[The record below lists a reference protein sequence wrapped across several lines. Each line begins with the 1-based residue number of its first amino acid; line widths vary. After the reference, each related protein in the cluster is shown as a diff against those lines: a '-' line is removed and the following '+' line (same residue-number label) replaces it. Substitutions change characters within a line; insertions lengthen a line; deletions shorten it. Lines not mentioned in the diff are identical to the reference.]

1 MKYQLYDTISAV
13 LSHCHDWQT
22 LRTALAARGITMH
35 FVQGDD
41 GRICGITFTDN
52 SRGVTLS
59 GSKIDRS
66 LSLVQLSRMLGAPE
80 NQAHLSSLISDR
92 NETQTEV
99 GQSVG
104 LLHGN
109 TSSNQ
114 WQHEASASSQ
124 VCSDEVA
131 GGADNEVSSV
141 GGNIAEAVAE
151 VILQPT
157 IAHTSG
163 GGGGGN
169 DRGWND
175 EDKEKN
181 KKKRNGGMRR

>member
-1 MKYQLYDTISAV
+1 
-13 LSHCHDWQT
+13 
-22 LRTALAARGITMH
+22 MH

-52 SRGVTLS
+52 SHGVTLS

-66 LSLVQLSRMLGAPE
+66 LSLVQLSRTLGAPE
-80 NQAHLSSLISDR
+80 NQAHLSTLISDR
-92 NETQTEV
+92 DETRTEV

-109 TSSNQ
+109 TSSNE
-114 WQHEASASSQ
+114 WQHEASASSP
-124 VCSDEVA
+124 VGSDEVA
-131 GGADNEVSSV
+131 GNADNEGSSV
-141 GGNIAEAVAE
+141 GSNIAEAVAE

>member
-1 MKYQLYDTISAV
+1 MLFRS
-13 LSHCHDWQT
+13 S
-22 LRTALAARGITMH
+22 RT
-35 FVQGDD
+35 
-41 GRICGITFTDN
+41 
-52 SRGVTLS
+52 
-59 GSKIDRS
+59 
-66 LSLVQLSRMLGAPE
+66 LGAPE
-80 NQAHLSSLISDR
+80 NQVHLSSLISDR
-92 NETQTEV
+92 DETRTEF
-99 GQSVG
+99 GHSSG
-104 LLHGN
+104 LLHDS
-109 TSSNQ
+109 TSYNK

-131 GGADNEVSSV
+131 GNADNGGSSI
-141 GGNIAEAVAE
+141 GSDIAEAVAE
-151 VILQPT
+151 VILQPS

>member
-1 MKYQLYDTISAV
+1 MYDTISAV

-22 LRTALAARGITMH
+22 LRTALAARGITMNL
-35 FVQGDD
+35 VQGDD

-52 SRGVTLS
+52 SHGVTLS

-66 LSLVQLSRMLGAPE
+66 LSLVQLSRTLGAPE

-92 NETQTEV
+92 DETRTEV
-99 GQSVG
+99 GHSSG
-104 LLHGN
+104 LLHGS
-109 TSSNQ
+109 TSSNE
-114 WQHEASASSQ
+114 WQHAASASSPIG
-124 VCSDEVA
+124 SDEVA
-131 GGADNEVSSV
+131 GGADNDGSSI
-141 GGNIAEAVAE
+141 GSNIAEAVTE

-181 KKKRNGGMRR
+181 KKKRSGGMRR